1 MKVAA
6 TVQVAGE
13 GATVKVEGAT
23 VKVAAAVQV
32 AGGAATVQVA
42 GHCTSGGGPLYKAE
56 VRWVAK
62 RALLTR
68 RAGTAPSGHV
78 GIVRARPRSTGS
90 PNEYWLAQRL

>member
-42 GHCTSGGGPLYKAE
+42 EDCTSGGTVQVAE
-56 VRWVAK
+56 GL
-62 RALLTR
+62 ALLTR
-68 RAGTAPSGHV
+68 QAGTAPSGHV
-78 GIVRARPRSTGS
+78 GIVRAR
-90 PNEYWLAQRL
+90 Q